1 MSSASKWSW
10 FRVQVRRFGC
20 VLGQFCP
27 IWTRLSAD
35 LGRRVTVHPGR
46 SGENDRM
53 ATVRKAVIPAAGL
66 GTRFLPAT
74 KAQAKEMIPVI
85 DKPAIQY
92 VVEEAVAAGL
102 DDILFITGR
111 SKRAIEDHFDR
122 SPELEASLAASG
134 KTDELAMVTAI
145 AELAHVYSVRQ
156 PEARGLGHAVSFAA
170 RHVGNEPF
178 VVMLGDDLMIDA
190 TVLKQM
196 VAAYEAHGCSVVAL
210 KRIPGDAIS
219 LYGCAAIDGYT
230 DDGFAKITQLV
241 EKPKFAD
248 APSDLAVMGRYL
260 FTPTIFEKIAVTPTG
275 RGNEIQL
282 TDAMTLLMAD
292 EPILGVV
299 FEEGRYD
306 VGNKP
311 DFLKATVEF
320 ALVRDD
326 LGPEFEGYLRDLL
339 ARRDAKRA
347 E

>member
-1 MSSASKWSW
+1 
-10 FRVQVRRFGC
+10 
-20 VLGQFCP
+20 
-27 IWTRLSAD
+27 
-35 LGRRVTVHPGR
+35 
-46 SGENDRM
+46 M

-74 KAQAKEMIPVI
+74 KAQAKEMIPLI

-102 DDILFITGR
+102 DDVLFITGR

-134 KTDELAMVTAI
+134 KTHELEMVTAI
-145 AELAHVYSVRQ
+145 AELAKVHSVRQ
-156 PEARGLGHAVSFAA
+156 PEARGLGHAVSFAE

-196 VAAYEAHGCSVVAL
+196 VAAHEAHGCSVVAL
-210 KRIPGDAIS
+210 KRVPGKAIS
-219 LYGCAAIDGYT
+219 QYGCAAIDGFT
-230 DDGFAKITQLV
+230 DDGFAKVTHLV
-241 EKPKFAD
+241 EKPKFEE
-248 APSDLAVMGRYL
+248 APSDLAIMGRYL
-260 FTPTIFEKIAVTPTG
+260 FTPTIFAKIAVTPPG

-292 EPILGVV
+292 EPLLGVV
-299 FEEGRYD
+299 FDDGRYD

-320 ALVRDD
+320 ALMRED
-326 LGPEFEGYLRDLL
+326 LGPEFETFLRELL
-339 ARRDAKRA
+339 AGRDAQRA
-347 E
+347 DAERADSQRTDSPRTDSK